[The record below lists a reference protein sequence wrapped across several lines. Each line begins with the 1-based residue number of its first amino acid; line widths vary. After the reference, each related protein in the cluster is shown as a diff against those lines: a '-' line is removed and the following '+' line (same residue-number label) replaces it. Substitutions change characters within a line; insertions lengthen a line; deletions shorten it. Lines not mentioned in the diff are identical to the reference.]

1 MLTAAAASPGHAQ
14 AQGDAAI
21 GVGCDQATAAAAKA
35 CALEAEADYFDA
47 LGRCANTGPGGNL
60 GACSSA
66 AESARTEA
74 QVECGAQEQA
84 RHRVCAALGQAP
96 YDPQIKP
103 SNFVRRITNPFLPL
117 EPGTVFTYR
126 GKDVVD
132 TVEVLD
138 ETVVIQGVRCV
149 VVRDTNV
156 VEGKLEED
164 TFDDYAQDRAGNVW
178 YFGEATTEYA
188 GGAAVSNEGAWV
200 AGVDGAKPG
209 IIMPAKPQVGVTS
222 RTEFALGEAEDLA
235 RIENLGVRVRLP
247 GGRFGKAL
255 QTFEFSPLE
264 PESPRRAQVLCPR
277 RWPRAGG
284 RPQHRRAHAAGEGGA
299 TLGQSSSSRK
309 RSRPPPSD
317 CWQPPPPSPSPLP
330 ERGQLPAAGSCPR
343 GRVPRELA

>member
-1 MLTAAAASPGHAQ
+1 MPPRSESRHRRTPLVTLSTPGSGQFVSRLRAPLIGAMLTAAAASPGHAQ

-164 TFDDYAQDRAGNVW
+164 TFDYYAQDRAGNVW

-200 AGVDGAKPG
+200 AGVDDAKPG

-222 RTEFALGEAEDLA
+222 RTEYALGEAEDLA

-264 PESPRRAQVLCPR
+264 PESRGEHKYYVRGVGLVLEVDLNT
-277 RWPRAGG
+277 
-284 RPQHRRAHAAGEGGA
+284 GERMR
-299 TLGQSSSSRK
+299 LVKVEQR
-309 RSRPPPSD
+309 
-317 CWQPPPPSPSPLP
+317 
-330 ERGQLPAAGSCPR
+330 
-343 GRVPRELA
+343 